1 VGRILATLD
10 APCPV
15 VATGGLAEVL
25 KEHTRTI
32 THLEVDLTLLGL
44 AVVYERN
51 QPERPGTGS

>member
-1 VGRILATLD
+1 
-10 APCPV
+10 
-15 VATGGLAEVL
+15 LAEVL